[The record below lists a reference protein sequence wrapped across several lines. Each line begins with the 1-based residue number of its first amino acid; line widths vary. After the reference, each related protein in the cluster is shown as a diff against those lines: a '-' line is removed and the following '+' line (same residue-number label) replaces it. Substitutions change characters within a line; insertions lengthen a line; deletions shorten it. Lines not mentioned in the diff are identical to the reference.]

1 MRATAISFAILLT
14 ASILAADQGL
24 TIVSKVTRDDG
35 TTSTSTSYIGEE
47 HIRWSGGAEGE
58 VIIDSKAGQMT
69 TIDNK
74 KKTYFITTRQDVDAM
89 AAKIQEQM
97 NSPEMKRAQE
107 AMKNLPPE
115 QRQRMEAAMGSMFT
129 MDVHKLDTSRTIAG
143 YKCDDW
149 AVNMGQMSKTV
160 ECVTNDLKFPP
171 QAWTMYRSMAD
182 SMKSLMGAM
191 GPMRAN
197 MDSMTE
203 QMKKIKGFPLATK
216 TTTSILGRTSVTS
229 SEITEI
235 KNGSIPSSAWDI
247 PAGYTK
253 IDNPMTKA
261 MARGR

>member
-1 MRATAISFAILLT
+1 MRATAISFAILLL

-35 TTSTSTSYIGEE
+35 TTMTSTSYIGEE
-47 HIRWSGGAEGE
+47 HMRWSGGDGE
-58 VIIDSKAGQMT
+58 VIMDAKAGQMT

-74 KKTYFITTRQDVDAM
+74 KKNYYITTKEDIDAM
-89 AAKIQEQM
+89 VKKIQEQM

-115 QRQRMEAAMGSMFT
+115 MQQRMQGAMGAMFT

-160 ECVTNDLKFPP
+160 ECVTTDLKFPA
-171 QAWTMYRSMAD
+171 QAWTMYRGMAD

-191 GPMRAN
+191 GPMKAN
-197 MDSMTE
+197 MDSMTD
-203 QMKKIKGFPLATK
+203 QMKKIKGFPLASK
-216 TTTSILGRTSVTS
+216 TTTSIMGRTSTNS
-229 SEITEI
+229 SEVTDI
-235 KNGSIPSSAWDI
+235 KNGAIPSSAWDI

-253 IDNPMTKA
+253 VDNPMMKS
-261 MARGR
+261 MSRGK